1 MTFEHIQ
8 PCLADYGYITGNLF
22 PTRDPDARTLYSMMR
37 MTALVM
43 VQVPTADMLVSTTL
57 LIVMST
63 IWIQEQQLI
72 FVSYSCYITLFLVL
86 TA

>member
-8 PCLADYGYITGNLF
+8 PCLAVYGYINGKLF
-22 PTRDPDARTLYSMMR
+22 PTRDPDARILCSMIR
-37 MTALVM
+37 MTPM

-63 IWIQEQQLI
+63 IWIQEQQQI
-72 FVSYSCYITLFLVL
+72 FISYPYSSYHLSEGLV
-86 TA
+86 

>member
-8 PCLADYGYITGNLF
+8 PCLAVYGYINGKLF
-22 PTRDPDARTLYSMMR
+22 PTRDPDARILCSMIR
-37 MTALVM
+37 MTGLVM

-63 IWIQEQQLI
+63 IWIQEQQQI
-72 FVSYSCYITLFLVL
+72 FLLFFLTTYYSFF
-86 TA
+86 